1 VPDVPSIR
9 ISTFAVAQSLTSM
22 YRTHQNLAQAIDL
35 QPETGLRLHK
45 NARLIF
51 MDSYRRS
58 GQSISSNLRYLALS
72 AAFTI
77 IGCASPGPPHAP
89 SLRLPQPVR
98 DLSATRVG
106 NTVELHFTAPST
118 STDKLPLHGATVA
131 GQFCRQLPHQ
141 PCIAVPSSRT
151 SVAMANANDTRNQV
165 TWIDTLPPSLT
176 QGSPQL
182 LAYRVEFFSAANRS
196 AGLSAPAFTATGPA
210 PSSVE
215 NLYANGSRLGII
227 LQWDPSPTPGE
238 VVLRRDDLAPPKPK
252 HPEHPSPSPHAEH
265 NSSPGTMWL
274 QTGDSNSANPQQART
289 LDTAALPDTP
299 YRYSAQR
306 RTTLQLASH
315 SIELRSDLSTPLDFT
330 LLKLYSPPTP
340 TGLTAAGFF
349 SGTPQTFAVDLVW
362 QPIDEAGLI
371 TPLAGYNLYR
381 EPLDAA
387 ASSTAPRTQLNT
399 TPIPQPSFH
408 DTTANPATLYRYSVT
423 AVDTKGN
430 ESPSTTV
437 LLQPSNQP

>member
-1 VPDVPSIR
+1 MDLFCRCDRRAS
-9 ISTFAVAQSLTSM
+9 SLLLLCAALAATFAV
-22 YRTHQNLAQAIDL
+22 
-35 QPETGLRLHK
+35 
-45 NARLIF
+45 
-51 MDSYRRS
+51 
-58 GQSISSNLRYLALS
+58 
-72 AAFTI
+72 

-118 STDKLPLHGATVA
+118 STDKLPLHGPTVS

-151 SVAMANANDTRNQV
+151 SVAIAIANDTRNQV

-176 QGSPQL
+176 QVSPQL

-196 AGLSAPAFTATGPA
+196 AGLSAAAFTATGPA
-210 PSSVE
+210 PASVE
-215 NLYANGSRLGII
+215 NLHANGSRLGII
-227 LQWDPSPTPGE
+227 LEWDPSPTSGE

-252 HPEHPSPSPHAEH
+252 HTEHPSPAPHSEHSSPRAQH
-265 NSSPGTMWL
+265 NASPGTVWL
-274 QTGDSNSANPQQART
+274 QTGDSNSATPPQART
-289 LDTAALPDTP
+289 LDTAALSDTP

-306 RTTLQLASH
+306 RTTVQIAGH
-315 SIELRSDLSTPLDFT
+315 SIELRSDLSAPINFT
-330 LLKLYSPPTP
+330 LLKVYPPPAP

-349 SGTPQTFAVDLVW
+349 NGTPQTFAIDLVW

-381 EPLDAA
+381 EPLNAA
-387 ASSTAPRTQLNT
+387 GQATGPRTELNS
-399 TPIPQPSFH
+399 TPIPEPSFH
-408 DTTANPATLYRYSVT
+408 DTTANSATLYRYSVT
-423 AVDTKGN
+423 AVDTRGN

>member
-1 VPDVPSIR
+1 MDLFHRSDR
-9 ISTFAVAQSLTSM
+9 RASSLLLSCAA
-22 YRTHQNLAQAIDL
+22 LA
-35 QPETGLRLHK
+35 TT
-45 NARLIF
+45 
-51 MDSYRRS
+51 
-58 GQSISSNLRYLALS
+58 LA
-72 AAFTI
+72 A

-98 DLSATRVG
+98 DLSVTRVG

-118 STDKLPLHGATVA
+118 STDKLPLRGSTVS
-131 GQFCRQLPHQ
+131 GQLCRQLPHQ

-151 SVAMANANDTRNQV
+151 SVAIATANDTRNQV

-182 LAYRVEFFSAANRS
+182 LAYRVEFFSSANRS
-196 AGLSAPAFTATGPA
+196 AGLSAPAFTATGSA

-215 NLYANGSRLGII
+215 NLHATGSRLGVI
-227 LQWDPSPTPGE
+227 LQWDPSTSPGE
-238 VVLRRDDLAPPKPK
+238 VVLRRDDLAPAKPK
-252 HPEHPSPSPHAEH
+252 HPEHTSPPAHAKH
-265 NSSPGTMWL
+265 NPAPGTVWL
-274 QTGDSNSANPQQART
+274 QTGDSNPQQART

-306 RTTLQLASH
+306 RTSLQLARH
-315 SIELRSDLSTPLDFT
+315 AIELRSDISPPIDFT
-330 LLKLYSPPTP
+330 LLKVYPPPAP
-340 TGLTAAGFF
+340 TGLTAAGYF
-349 SGTPQTFAVDLVW
+349 SATPQAFAIDLVW

-387 ASSTAPRTQLNT
+387 SNPTAPRTQLNT
-399 TPIPQPSFH
+399 APIPQPAFH
-408 DTTANPATLYRYSVT
+408 DTTANPSTLYRYSVT

-430 ESPSTTV
+430 ESPATTA